1 MYNELKETIITILFT
16 SSIFIF
22 LFILT
27 ALLNMSSK
35 VMFCSGIYI
44 LLALTINLLSEVYNK
59 NEAMFAVTA
68 CVLPNIILL
77 SRTHIDLLVIISF
90 LSLFISTYTGV
101 NLSDYLR
108 YKFNFPL
115 RNFIVLI
122 CSSIIDTLIVGM
134 SLLGKFSLNKCLMIV
149 SYDLSFKVFYS
160 IVITILIYG
169 IYNIKNNFMSLVE
182 KYK

>member
-1 MYNELKETIITILFT
+1 MYNELKETIISIIFT
-16 SSIFIF
+16 SSIFIL
-22 LFILT
+22 LFVLT
-27 ALLNMSSK
+27 YLLNMTFK
-35 VMFCSGIYI
+35 VVLCSGIYI

-90 LSLFISTYTGV
+90 LSLFISTYMGV

-134 SLLGKFSLNKCLMIV
+134 SLLGKFSLNKCFMIV
-149 SYDLSFKVFYS
+149 SYDLMFKTFYS
-160 IVITILIYG
+160 IMISILIYG
-169 IYNIKNNFMSLVE
+169 IWYIKNNFMSLVE